1 MAPRRNLSRPFGPK
15 KSLKFG
21 IPSPDGLNLRRTGS
35 HQKKDMA
42 EILPFRA
49 LRFNPETVGKLES
62 VVTQPYD
69 KISPEMQ
76 ARYYAASQFNI
87 VRVIRSREE
96 PGDSAKNN
104 VYTRAAETLGGWI
117 RNRALVSE
125 AEPALYRY
133 DQEFR
138 EPQDARAIMR
148 RRGFIA
154 LGRLEDYSAGIVFP
168 HEETLSGPKADRL
181 ELLKAT
187 HAHFGQIFVLYSDPE
202 GAIEATLESYSPA
215 TERPWERATDEYG
228 TVHTVWRVQNGS
240 AIESI
245 VEKMRSKK
253 LVIADGHHRYE
264 TALAFRDFGRSR
276 LGDDPRA
283 DYAMMTFVRM
293 ETDGL
298 TILPTHRVLH
308 SLRDFDW
315 KGTLAGAQEFFEWT
329 LAAREGGDW
338 RGRFLTTLSE
348 LGRARP
354 ALGVYAGSE
363 RLGWL
368 ALKPA
373 IPLARLLPDLP
384 SALARLDTV
393 LLHRLLI
400 ERVLGISREAVREE
414 KNLRYIREPDLA
426 FEEVD
431 RGRAHMAFLMN
442 PTPVREVWGNALA
455 GHVLPQKST
464 DFYPKLLSGLTAYWL
479 DNPAGI

>member
-1 MAPRRNLSRPFGPK
+1 
-15 KSLKFG
+15 
-21 IPSPDGLNLRRTGS
+21 
-35 HQKKDMA
+35 MA

-49 LRFNPETVGKLES
+49 LRFNPEIVGKLES

-76 ARYYAASQFNI
+76 ARYYAASPFNI
-87 VRVIRSREE
+87 VRVIRGLEE
-96 PGDSAKNN
+96 PVDSAENN
-104 VYTRAAETLGGWI
+104 VYTRAAETLGDWI
-117 RNRALVSE
+117 QSRALVSE
-125 AEPALYRY
+125 GEPALYRY
-133 DQEFR
+133 DQEGR
-138 EPQDARAIMR
+138 WPRGARAVMR

-168 HEETLSGPKADRL
+168 HEETFSGPKADRL

-202 GAIEATLESYSPA
+202 GTIEAALDKDSPA
-215 TERPWERATDEYG
+215 TERPWERASDEYG
-228 TVHTVWRVQNGS
+228 TVHSVWRIQDSS

-245 VEKMRSKK
+245 VEKMRAKK

-264 TALAFRDFGRSR
+264 TALAFRGFWRSQH
-276 LGDDPRA
+276 GDDPRA

-293 ETDGL
+293 ETDCL

-315 KGTLAGAQEFFEWT
+315 EIALAGAREFFEWT
-329 LAAREGGDW
+329 PATREGGDW
-338 RGRFLTTLSE
+338 RGRFLNALAE
-348 LGRARP
+348 LGRMRP
-354 ALGVYAGSE
+354 ALGVYGGSE

-373 IPLARLLPDLP
+373 IPLQRLLPDLP
-384 SALARLDTV
+384 PSLARLDTV

-400 ERVLGISREAVREE
+400 ERVLAISREAVREE
-414 KNLRYIREPDLA
+414 KNLRYVREPDLA

-431 RGRAHMAFLMN
+431 RGRAQVAFLMN
-442 PTPVREVWGNALA
+442 PTPVKEVWGNALA